1 LMRGRSSLVSVRA
14 SRYGVATPFFGR
26 AWRHPDVCE
35 TTIACHEAPPGRPRG
50 QPVRESRSRT
60 VPRIADQ
67 EMRLRQLV
75 DANVAVGSEASLDD
89 VLQKTVEVAAR
100 LVVARY
106 AALGV
111 LDRTGSHLERLITTG
126 MDDATRTRIGDLP
139 SDHGVLR
146 ILLREARPVRVADVT
161 KEPHF
166 FGFPRGHPPM
176 RTFLGVP
183 IFVRGVV
190 YGDLYLAEKEVGEFT
205 EADEE
210 IVTLLAA
217 QTGITIEKVQIHEG
231 AIHWIHQLEA
241 LDELTHSVLE
251 RREDV
256 SRLLEVVARRLREL
270 IRAREVF
277 ICVPAPSGGLRVAAA
292 DGGDGDSL
300 IGYDVPS
307 ESKLAKVLAR
317 GKSER
322 IDSVLVDPEV
332 DQVIARRVGG
342 VAALFVPLVFHVRTI
357 GVVCALNKNGPDPRF
372 TDDDVRLA
380 EAFSTRAALAVHLSE
395 RVARETVDAIL
406 EAQEAERSRIARE
419 LHDETGSALT
429 AVLLGLSAI
438 DAAATLP
445 EAHQA
450 STALRETARGTL
462 ENVGR
467 LAFALRPSA
476 LDEFGLVPTLKDL
489 CGRLEAQGGPK
500 IELDVD
506 LPAGGRLPAKL
517 ETAVFRITQEALT
530 NVVKHADAKTVH
542 ITLAGRER
550 SVVLAIEDDGRGF
563 SPMQAHAGGL
573 GLVGM
578 RERVASVNGALDI
591 ESKRGAGTRLTV
603 EIPLLPG

>member
-1 LMRGRSSLVSVRA
+1 
-14 SRYGVATPFFGR
+14 VA
-26 AWRHPDVCE
+26 
-35 TTIACHEAPPGRPRG
+35 
-50 QPVRESRSRT
+50 
-60 VPRIADQ
+60 RIADP
-67 EMRLRQLV
+67 EKRLRHLV
-75 DANVAVGSEASLDD
+75 EASVAVGSEASLDA
-89 VLQKTVEVAAR
+89 VLQTTVEVAAR

-126 MDDATRTRIGDLP
+126 IDDTTRARIGELP

-166 FGFPRGHPPM
+166 FGFPPGHPPM
-176 RTFLGVP
+176 RSFLGVP
-183 IFVRGVV
+183 IFVRGIV
-190 YGDLYLAEKEVGEFT
+190 YGDLYLAEKEDGEFT
-205 EADEE
+205 AADEE

-231 AIHWIHQLEA
+231 AVHWIHQLEV
-241 LDELTHSVLE
+241 LDELTHDVLE
-251 RREDV
+251 KREDV
-256 SRLLEVVARRLREL
+256 SRLLELVARRLREL

-277 ICVPAPSGGLRVAAA
+277 ISVPAASGRLRVAAA
-292 DGGDGDSL
+292 DGEGDADMV
-300 IGYDVPS
+300 GYGVPS
-307 ESKLAKVLAR
+307 ESKLARVLAR

-322 IDSVLVDPEV
+322 IDSVLEDPEV
-332 DQVIARRVGG
+332 DQVVARRVGG
-342 VAALFVPLVFHVRTI
+342 VAALFVPLVFHERTI
-357 GVVCALNKNGPDPRF
+357 GVVSAFNKNGPDPRF
-372 TDDDVRLA
+372 TDDDLRLA
-380 EAFSTRAALAVHLSE
+380 EAFATRAALAVHLSE

-429 AVLLGLSAI
+429 AVLLGLAAI

-467 LAFALRPSA
+467 LAFALRPAA
-476 LDEFGLVPTLKDL
+476 LDEFGLVPALKDL
-489 CGRLEAQGGPK
+489 SGSLEEQGGPT
-500 IELDVD
+500 IELDLD
-506 LPAGGRLPAKL
+506 LPAGKRFPAKL

-530 NVVKHADAKTVH
+530 NVVKHAEAKAVH
-542 ITLAGRER
+542 IIFACRER
-550 SVVLAIEDDGRGF
+550 SVVLTIEDDGRGF
-563 SPMQAHAGGL
+563 SPAQVAGGGL
-573 GLVGM
+573 GLLGM

-591 ESKRGAGTRLTV
+591 ESKRGAGTRLMV
-603 EIPLLPG
+603 EIPLP

>member
-1 LMRGRSSLVSVRA
+1 VS
-14 SRYGVATPFFGR
+14 
-26 AWRHPDVCE
+26 
-35 TTIACHEAPPGRPRG
+35 
-50 QPVRESRSRT
+50 
-60 VPRIADQ
+60 RIADR
-67 EMRLRQLV
+67 EKRLRHLV
-75 DANVAVGSEASLDD
+75 EANVAVGSEASLDA
-89 VLQKTVEVAAR
+89 VLQTTVEVAGR

-126 MDDATRTRIGDLP
+126 IDDTTRARIGELP

-146 ILLREARPVRVADVT
+146 ILLREGRPVRVADVT

-166 FGFPRGHPPM
+166 FGFPPGHPPM
-176 RTFLGVP
+176 RSFLGVP
-183 IFVRGVV
+183 IFVRGIV
-190 YGDLYLAEKEVGEFT
+190 YGDLYLAEKEDGEFT
-205 EADEE
+205 AADEE

-241 LDELTHSVLE
+241 LDELTHNVLE

-256 SRLLEVVARRLREL
+256 SRLLELVARRLREL
-270 IRAREVF
+270 IRAREVL
-277 ICVPAPSGGLRVAAA
+277 ISVPAASGGLRVAAA
-292 DGGDGDSL
+292 DGEGGASL
-300 IGYDVPS
+300 VGYGVPS

-317 GKSER
+317 AKSER
-322 IDSVLVDPEV
+322 IDSVLEDPEV
-332 DQVIARRVGG
+332 DQVVARRVGG
-342 VAALFVPLVFHVRTI
+342 VAALFVPLVFHERTI
-357 GVVCALNKNGPDPRF
+357 GVVSAFNKNGPDPRF
-372 TDDDVRLA
+372 TDDDLRLA
-380 EAFSTRAALAVHLSE
+380 EAFATRAALAVHLSE

-429 AVLLGLSAI
+429 AVLLGLAAI

-467 LAFALRPSA
+467 LAFALRPAA
-476 LDEFGLVPTLKDL
+476 LDEFGLVPALQDL
-489 CGRLEAQGGPK
+489 SGSLEEQGGPK
-500 IELDVD
+500 IELDLD
-506 LPAGGRLPAKL
+506 LPAGRRLPAKL

-530 NVVKHADAKTVH
+530 NVVKHAEAKTVH
-542 ITLAGRER
+542 IIFACRER
-550 SVVLAIEDDGRGF
+550 SVVLRIEDDGGGF
-563 SPMQAHAGGL
+563 SRAQVAGGGL
-573 GLVGM
+573 GLIGM

-591 ESKRGAGTRLTV
+591 ESKRGAGTRITV
-603 EIPLLPG
+603 EIPIA

>member
-1 LMRGRSSLVSVRA
+1 VS
-14 SRYGVATPFFGR
+14 
-26 AWRHPDVCE
+26 
-35 TTIACHEAPPGRPRG
+35 
-50 QPVRESRSRT
+50 
-60 VPRIADQ
+60 RIADR
-67 EMRLRQLV
+67 ERLRHLV
-75 DANVAVGSEASLDD
+75 DANLTVGSEPSLDD
-89 VLQKTVEVAAR
+89 VLQKTVEVAAK

-111 LDRTGSHLERLITTG
+111 LDRTGSHLERLFTTG
-126 MDDATRTRIGDLP
+126 IDDATRARIGGLP

-166 FGFPRGHPPM
+166 FGFPAGHPPM
-176 RTFLGVP
+176 RSFLGVP

-190 YGDLYLAEKEVGEFT
+190 YGDLYLAEKREDGEFT

-231 AIHWIHQLEA
+231 AVHWIRQLEA

-251 RREDV
+251 QREDV
-256 SRLLEVVARRLREL
+256 SRLLELVARRLREL
-270 IRAREVF
+270 ICAREVL
-277 ICVPAPSGGLRVAAA
+277 ISVPASSGGLRVVAA
-292 DGGDGDSL
+292 DGEGAADL
-300 IGYDVPS
+300 IGYGVPS
-307 ESKLAKVLAR
+307 ESKHARVLAR

-322 IDSVLVDPEV
+322 IDSVLEDPEF
-332 DQVIARRVGG
+332 DQAVASRVGG
-342 VAALFVPLVFHVRTI
+342 VAALLVPLVFREKAI
-357 GVVCALNKNGPDPRF
+357 GVVSAFNKNDPDPRF
-372 TDDDVRLA
+372 TDDDLRLA
-380 EAFSTRAALAVHLSE
+380 EALATRAALAVHLSE

-429 AVLLGLSAI
+429 GVLLGLGAI

-445 EAHQA
+445 EARQA
-450 STALRETARGTL
+450 STALRETARSTL

-476 LDEFGLVPTLKDL
+476 LDEFGLVPALTDL
-489 CGRLEAQGGPK
+489 GSRLGEQGGPK
-500 IELDVD
+500 VELEVD
-506 LPAGGRLPAKL
+506 LPDGARLPAKV

-530 NVVKHADAKTVH
+530 NVIKHAEAKTVH
-542 ITLAGRER
+542 ITFARRER
-550 SVVLAIEDDGRGF
+550 SVVLTVEDDGRGY
-563 SPMQAHAGGL
+563 SLAQVPRGGL

-578 RERVASVNGALDI
+578 RERVASVNGALEV
-591 ESKRGAGTRLTV
+591 ESKDGAGTRLTV
-603 EIPLLPG
+603 EIPLA